1 MGNLLIEEGFFKTNN
16 YSEIAVEALMGSDSD
31 VEMNEEEMDQQ
42 RARNKCH
49 KRAGGAIPGIKP
61 QY

>member
-42 RARNKCH
+42 RARNKPTS
-49 KRAGGAIPGIKP
+49 AN
-61 QY
+61 